1 MHNIAVQ
8 SDPNPPNVK
17 CANCHGGHWA
27 IDRHCPFYRARF
39 NQQELAKLQKQRI
52 TRVREARLDREG
64 SPRQRRDRGATTFVP
79 YA

>member
-52 TRVREARLDREG
+52 TRV
-64 SPRQRRDRGATTFVP
+64 
-79 YA
+79 